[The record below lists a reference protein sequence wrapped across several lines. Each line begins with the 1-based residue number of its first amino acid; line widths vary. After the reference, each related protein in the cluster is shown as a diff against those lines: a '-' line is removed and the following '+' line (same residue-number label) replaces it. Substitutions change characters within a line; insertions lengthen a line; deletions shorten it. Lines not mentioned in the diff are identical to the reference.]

1 MKAAILTSYGD
12 AKKAFTIKEVSK
24 PSALSSD
31 EVLIK
36 VEAFGLNFADVMARR
51 GMYNDAPPLP
61 AILGYDIVGQV
72 IESGSEKGKS
82 LLGKR
87 VVAMTRFGGYAE
99 YAKTKISGV
108 VEIGNQ
114 MEAYKASALAT
125 QYCTA
130 YYGACETTNLFEGDK
145 VLLHAAAGG
154 VGTAITQLAKLKG
167 CKVFGITSRESKV
180 DYLLK
185 NGVDVP
191 IVAKNGNYHQQLE
204 KELGNDMLDV
214 VFNSVGGA
222 TYKKDLGLLNKG
234 GKIIL
239 YGVADRLSMK
249 KGMFGTLQLVWK
261 FGLMSPIQ
269 VLINSQSIIGINML
283 RIADHQPNTLKRC
296 LEKVVEM
303 TLDGSLN
310 PKDGGA
316 YSVNDIDQ
324 AHEHLESRNSV
335 GKITVNW

>member
-1 MKAAILTSYGD
+1 MKAVVLESFGD
-12 AKKAFTIKEVSK
+12 SKKAFNIKEIPT
-24 PSALSSD
+24 PSDLSSD

-36 VEAFGLNFADVMARR
+36 VKAFGLNFADVMARR
-51 GMYNDAPPLP
+51 GMYNDAPALP
-61 AILGYDIVGQV
+61 AVLGYDVVGEV
-72 IESGSEKGKS
+72 LECGSSEGEY
-82 LLGKR
+82 LIGKR
-87 VVAMTRFGGYAE
+87 VVAMTRFGGYAQ
-99 YAKTKISGV
+99 YAKTKISAV
-108 VEIGNQ
+108 VEIGEQ
-114 MEAYKASALAT
+114 MPAYKASALAT

-130 YYGACETTNLFEGDK
+130 YYGAYETTNLFEGDN

-167 CKVFGITSRESKV
+167 CKVFGITSSSNKV

-191 IVAKNGNYHQQLE
+191 IVSTNGNYHQQL
-204 KELGNDMLDV
+204 KEQLGDQMLDA

-222 TYKKDLGLLNKG
+222 TYKKDMALLNKG

-239 YGVADRLSMK
+239 YGVADRLSMR
-249 KGMFGTLQLVWK
+249 KGLLGTLQLVWK

-283 RIADHQPNTLKRC
+283 RIADYQPNTIKRC

-303 TLDGSLN
+303 TLDGTLN
-310 PKDGGA
+310 PMDGGA
-316 YSVNDIDQ
+316 FDVSEIDK
-324 AHEHLESRNSV
+324 AHDYLESRKSV
-335 GKITVNW
+335 GKIIVNW

>member
-1 MKAAILTSYGD
+1 MKAVVLESFGD
-12 AKKAFTIKEVSK
+12 SKKTFQIKEVPK
-24 PSALSSD
+24 PKDLNSD

-61 AILGYDIVGQV
+61 AILGYDVVGEV
-72 IESGSEKGKS
+72 VESGAHEGEH
-82 LLGKR
+82 LIGKR
-87 VVAMTRFGGYAE
+87 VVAMTRFGGYAQ
-99 YAKTKISGV
+99 YAKTKTSGV
-108 VEIGNQ
+108 VEIGSQ
-114 MEAYKASALAT
+114 MPAYKASALAT

-130 YYGACETTNLFEGDK
+130 YYGAYETTNLFEGDN

-154 VGTAITQLAKLKG
+154 VGTALTQLAKLKG
-167 CKVFGITSRESKV
+167 CKVFGITSSPKKV

-191 IVAKNGNYHQQLE
+191 IVSSNGNYHQQL
-204 KELGNDMLDV
+204 KDHLGGQLLDA

-222 TYKKDLGLLNKG
+222 TYKKDSALLNKG

-239 YGVADRLSMK
+239 YGVADRLSMR
-249 KGMFGTLQLVWK
+249 KGFLGTLQLVWK

-283 RIADHQPNTLKRC
+283 RIADYQPNTLKRC

-303 TLDGSLN
+303 TLEGTLN
-310 PKDGGA
+310 PMDGGA
-316 YSVNDIDQ
+316 FNVSEIAK
-324 AHEHLESRNSV
+324 AHDFLESRKSV
-335 GKITVNW
+335 GKIIVNW

>member
-1 MKAAILTSYGD
+1 MKAVVLESFGD
-12 AKKAFTIKEVSK
+12 SKKAFQIKEVPK
-24 PSALSSD
+24 PTGLSTD

-51 GMYNDAPPLP
+51 GMYNDAPALP
-61 AILGYDIVGQV
+61 AILGYDIVGEV
-72 IESGSEKGKS
+72 VESGSTIGDS
-82 LLGKR
+82 LIGKR
-87 VVAMTRFGGYAE
+87 VVAMTRFGGYAQ

-108 VEIGNQ
+108 VEIGDQ
-114 MEAYKASALAT
+114 MPAYQASALAT

-130 YYGACETTNLFEGDK
+130 YYGAYETTNLFEGDN

-167 CKVFGITSRESKV
+167 CKVFGVTSSPNKV

-191 IVAKNGNYHQQLE
+191 IVTSNGNYHQQL
-204 KELGNDMLDV
+204 KDHLGDQMLDA

-222 TYKKDLGLLNKG
+222 TYKKDVALLNKG

-239 YGVADRLSMK
+239 YGVADRLSMR
-249 KGMFGTLQLVWK
+249 KGILGTLQLVWK

-303 TLDGSLN
+303 TLDGTLN
-310 PKDGGA
+310 PMDGGA
-316 YSVNDIDQ
+316 FDVSDIDK
-324 AHEHLESRNSV
+324 AHDFLESRKSV
-335 GKITVNW
+335 GKIIITW